1 MDDENGENV
10 GYSLF
15 MSNGNCSVCFLSEGV
30 SISRF
35 LTRSCFIS
43 MRLSYFVTVET
54 REKYAITRTDCQ
66 ILLTK

>member
-10 GYSLF
+10 
-15 MSNGNCSVCFLSEGV
+15 SNDNCSVSFLTEGV
-30 SISRF
+30 SICRF

-66 ILLTK
+66 TLLTK

>member
-1 MDDENGENV
+1 MDDENGQDV

-15 MSNGNCSVCFLSEGV
+15 MAMEMAIVCLLSVRICFLQ
-30 SISRF
+30 
-35 LTRSCFIS
+35 RSCSIS

-54 REKYAITRTDCQ
+54 REKYVTTRTDCQ